1 MSKRAKTKRQI
12 YARRYVFSVGDEHHQ
27 IEADDV
33 RDLVRQ
39 VTDLVPGTQRLSR
52 WLNWPWTSGEQA
64 DLTVGRYRLV
74 CVGQIVFE
82 LWGKLPKPVK
92 EKAKRGIKLKLRPY
106 PLRKK
111 NPRNPG
117 RAERFRC
124 CEEGC
129 LADGLHFHRRL
140 LTKD

>member
-52 WLNWPWTSGEQA
+52 WLNWPGLRVNRPTSRPHRGPVPSGLCRS
-64 DLTVGRYRLV
+64 D
-74 CVGQIVFE
+74 CV
-82 LWGKLPKPVK
+82 
-92 EKAKRGIKLKLRPY
+92 
-106 PLRKK
+106 
-111 NPRNPG
+111 
-117 RAERFRC
+117 
-124 CEEGC
+124 
-129 LADGLHFHRRL
+129 
-140 LTKD
+140 